1 MASFVL
7 IVISAS
13 FSLLLVI
20 VTVILNDFEVY
31 FANSSILS
39 IDHWFSKEHIF
50 KNLLKFSRHLL
61 LRTLFRNSLPQVF
74 LRKGVLKICPKFTEE
89 HPCRSVFSI
98 KMQSNFGMGFLKKF
112 AVHFSE
118 HLFLRIPLDGCF
130 RLLEDRCYVYQLTRI
145 NKNILIL
152 SFCWYLVIQI
162 TAFFSNH
169 IISTILFWNFFNSL
183 FSEMGLLNN

>member
-1 MASFVL
+1 MKCTSQIHQNFQL
-7 IVISAS
+7 
-13 FSLLLVI
+13 
-20 VTVILNDFEVY
+20 TTDFPK
-31 FANSSILS
+31 NT
-39 IDHWFSKEHIF
+39 FSKIF
-50 KNLLKFSRHLL
+50 WNFRGIFLI
-61 LRTLFRNSLPQVF
+61 TLFKNSLPQVF
-74 LRKGVLKICPKFTEE
+74 LRKGVLKICRKFTEE

-98 KMQSNFGMGFLKKF
+98 KMESKFGMGFSNKF
-112 AVHFSE
+112 AAYFSE

-152 SFCWYLVIQI
+152 SFCWYIVIQI

-169 IISTILFWNFFNSL
+169 IISTTLFWIFFNSL